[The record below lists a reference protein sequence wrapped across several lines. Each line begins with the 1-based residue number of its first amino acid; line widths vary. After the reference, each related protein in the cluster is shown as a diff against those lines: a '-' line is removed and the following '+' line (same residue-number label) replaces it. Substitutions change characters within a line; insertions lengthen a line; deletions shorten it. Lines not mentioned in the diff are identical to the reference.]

1 MDTMS
6 MFINIEMSKDSMV
19 YTRDRI
25 SFNLEN
31 KRKHS
36 TCDVILFFENK
47 SLNQLSLK
55 GVKELSSIS
64 CREEYLH
71 TYIYNYSKRNTV
83 LLESLCKM

>member
-19 YTRDRI
+19 YTHNRI

-47 SLNQLSLK
+47 SLNQFSLK

-64 CREEYLH
+64 CREEY
-71 TYIYNYSKRNTV
+71 IYNYS
-83 LLESLCKM
+83 